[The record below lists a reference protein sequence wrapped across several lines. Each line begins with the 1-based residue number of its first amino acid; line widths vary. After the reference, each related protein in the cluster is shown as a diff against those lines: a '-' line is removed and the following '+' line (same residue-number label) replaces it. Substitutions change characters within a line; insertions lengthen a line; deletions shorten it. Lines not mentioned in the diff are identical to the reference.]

1 MIHILLHFLIPLLT
15 AKFFYAKNWLKV
27 WGILVATM
35 LVDLDHFLADPIY
48 DPMRCSINFHPLH
61 TYLAI
66 GVYLL
71 LLIPKKTRIVGIG
84 LVIHMLLD
92 WQDCYFKI
100 PDFYWG

>member
-1 MIHILLHFLIPLLT
+1 MIHIFLHFIIPLLT
-15 AKFFYAKNWLKV
+15 AKFFYTKNWLKV
-27 WGILVATM
+27 WGILVLTM
-35 LVDLDHFLADPIY
+35 LVDLDHLLATPMY

-61 TYLAI
+61 TYWAI

-71 LLIPKKTRIVGIG
+71 LLIPKKTRIVAIG

-100 PDFYWG
+100 PDFYWE